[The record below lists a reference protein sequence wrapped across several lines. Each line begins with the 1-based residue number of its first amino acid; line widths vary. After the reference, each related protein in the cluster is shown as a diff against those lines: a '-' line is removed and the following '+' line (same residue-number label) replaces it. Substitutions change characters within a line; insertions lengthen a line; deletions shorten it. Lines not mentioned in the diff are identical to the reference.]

1 MLGRLSLEFER
12 IGKIAHLAEMY
23 KEIEILRKEVEF
35 QKRLAEHWEGRWKQE
50 YSEKIELLHK
60 NIELK
65 KKYEGI
71 PEEVRSKFGL
81 VPSSSQMA
89 SQDIPSNKDER
100 GEGSVRDHKGK
111 RKEMD
116 GNGVAMR
123 DKGRKKK
130 KNGHFKK
137 KCVAP
142 KCETCNK
149 SHTGICYVK
158 IGACFRCGQLGHQV
172 RNCPE
177 QMNFGMVKLL

>member
-1 MLGRLSLEFER
+1 M
-12 IGKIAHLAEMY
+12 
-23 KEIEILRKEVEF
+23 
-35 QKRLAEHWEGRWKQE
+35 
-50 YSEKIELLHK
+50 EKIELLHK

-71 PEEVRSKFGL
+71 PEEVQSKFEL
-81 VPSSSQMA
+81 VSASSRTA
-89 SQDIPSNKDER
+89 SLDTPSNKEKR
-100 GEGSVRDHKGK
+100 GEGSARDVKGK

-116 GNGVAMR
+116 GDGFAMK

-137 KCVAP
+137 RCVAA

-149 SHTGICYVK
+149 NHTGVCYAK
-158 IGACFRCGQLGHQV
+158 IGACFRCVQLGHQV
-172 RNCPE
+172 RNCPR